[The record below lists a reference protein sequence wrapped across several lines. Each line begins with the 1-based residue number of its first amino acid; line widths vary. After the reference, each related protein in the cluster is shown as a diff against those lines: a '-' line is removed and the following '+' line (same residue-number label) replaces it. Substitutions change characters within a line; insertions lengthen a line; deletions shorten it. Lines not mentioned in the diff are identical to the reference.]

1 MVCPK
6 CGFVNPQSFAFCGYC
21 GASINLTNRIDEANG
36 EQSRR
41 AERRQLTVMF
51 CDLVGSTALS
61 AQLDPEE
68 LSDVTRHYQS
78 VCAEVIA
85 RHGGHIAQYLGDG
98 VLVYFGYPISHED
111 DPQRA
116 VHAGLEIVAAVA
128 SARERIGRALQVRVG
143 LHTGLAVVGHLG
155 GKINPDPM
163 AISGETPNIAARLQ
177 GIATPDSVV
186 VSAATCRLIE
196 GFFRCRSLGTPML
209 KGVGSPIEVFE
220 VVEPTG
226 IHTRFERAVASGLTA
241 FVGRE
246 QEIDLLLEC
255 WYRAREGSGQVVIVS
270 GEAGIGKSRL
280 AQALS
285 ERLAN
290 DTAVEL
296 ACRCSA
302 YYQNSALYP
311 VTELLQHM
319 LGLARSDDADT
330 RLAKLEAALVQS
342 GFSLQETVPL
352 FAELLSL
359 PANDRHPAL
368 PLTPQR
374 QKQKTFEAIIEWLMR
389 NAQRMPIRLIVE
401 DLHWA
406 DPSTLELLELL
417 IDQIAAARVM
427 LILVFRPDFATP
439 WGSRPNLTN
448 LNLGR
453 LSSTA
458 TELMIRAVGS
468 GKLLPADLTR
478 EIITKTEGVPLFVE
492 ELTQMVL
499 ESGLVKQQDGQYVLT
514 AALPSLTIPSTLYD
528 SLMARLDRLGPAKDV
543 AQLAATIGKEFSYEL
558 LRAVWPQEE
567 TRLTGALDR
576 LVDADLLNQKRS
588 IAQSYYSFKHALIRD
603 AAYESLLISKRRE
616 YHAQIATV
624 LRERFLEI
632 VDSRPELLAS
642 HYTNANLVELAI
654 PWWQKAGQRALARSA
669 NREAISH
676 LSNGLELLARLPESP
691 ERDRNELDLL
701 NDYGV
706 TLLVLK
712 GWYVPEAGDVYRRAR
727 ELCRK
732 LGETQ
737 QHMRALFGLA
747 SFHLCR
753 AELAVCESCVTE
765 MRSISSP
772 SPSDKTV
779 MVGWTAGATKFF
791 IGEFSEAHRNLE
803 QAIRHYDR
811 RRHKDISFL
820 VGQDLCA
827 GSLMYDAMAL
837 LILGCPDRAE
847 QRFEES
853 LSLARDLGYPFTLAY
868 CLVMAAKYCCIRR
881 DFDRLPGLI
890 DAARTLAREQGFNFW
905 EDGVT
910 AYELIGLALQGKS
923 EELKI
928 SSQRAKKY
936 SEIGYELAGTWMRA
950 NMAEGF
956 TILGRYNAAK
966 RSLAEAF
973 EMMNRNGER
982 YAESEIAR
990 IRGVLALSQI
1000 ERRECGAAEL
1010 RAAQAE
1016 AEQEFRQA
1024 QKIAHRQGAK
1034 LYEIR
1039 AATHLG
1045 RLLTRTDRRDE
1056 GRRILSEIY
1065 ETMAEGFDAPDLQD
1079 LNRALQEAT

>member
-6 CGFVNPQSFAFCGYC
+6 CRFDNPQSFAFCGHC
-21 GASINLTNRIDEANG
+21 GASLDLTDRIHEAKDG
-36 EQSRR
+36 ELGR

-78 VCAEVIA
+78 LCAEVIA

-98 VLVYFGYPISHED
+98 VLAYFGYPISHED
-111 DPQRA
+111 DAQRA
-116 VHAGLEIVAAVA
+116 VYAGLEIVAAVA
-128 SARERIGRALQVRVG
+128 SARERIERALRVRVG
-143 LHTGLAVVGHLG
+143 VHSGLAVVGHLG

-196 GFFRCRSLGTPML
+196 GFFRCRRLGTPVL
-209 KGVGSPIEVFE
+209 KGVASPIEVFE
-220 VVEPTG
+220 VLEPTG

-246 QEIDLLLEC
+246 QEIELLVER
-255 WYRAREGSGQVVIVS
+255 WYQAREGSGQVVIVR

-280 AQALS
+280 AQMLA

-290 DTAVEL
+290 SAAVEL
-296 ACRCSA
+296 ACRCSP

-319 LGLARSDDADT
+319 LRYTRSDDAGA
-330 RLAKLEAALVQS
+330 RLAKLEAALARS
-342 GFSLQETVPL
+342 GFSPPEIVPL
-352 FAELLSL
+352 FAALLSL
-359 PANDRHPAL
+359 PANDRYPAL

-374 QKQKTFEAIIEWLMR
+374 QKQKTFEAIIEWLR
-389 NAQRMPIRLIVE
+389 RIAQRRPTRLIVE

-417 IDQIAAARVM
+417 IEQVAAAPIM
-427 LILVFRPDFATP
+427 LILVFRPEFAPP
-439 WGSRPNLTN
+439 WGSRPNLTD

-453 LSSTA
+453 LPSTA
-458 TELMIRAVGS
+458 TELMIQAVG
-468 GKLLPADLTR
+468 GGRLLPAELTR

-499 ESGLVKQQDGQYVLT
+499 ESGLVKQQDGRYVLT
-514 AALPSLTIPSTLYD
+514 AALPSLTIPSTLYG
-528 SLMARLDRLGPAKDV
+528 SLMARLDRLGPAKDL

-567 TRLTGALDR
+567 ATLTWALGRLI
-576 LVDADLLNQKRS
+576 DAELLNQQRS
-588 IAQSYYSFKHALIRD
+588 TSQLYYSFKHALIRD

-632 VDSRPELLAS
+632 ADSRPELLAS

-654 PWWQKAGQRALARSA
+654 SWWQKAGQRALARSA
-669 NREAISH
+669 NREAIRH
-676 LSNGLELLARLPESP
+676 LSNGLELLARLPEST
-691 ERDRNELDLL
+691 ERDRKELDFL

-706 TLLVLK
+706 TLFVLK
-712 GWYVPEAGDVYRRAR
+712 GWYIPEAGDVYRRAQ

-732 LGETQ
+732 LGETHQ
-737 QHMRALFGLA
+737 LMTVLFGLA
-747 SFHLCR
+747 AFHLCR

-765 MRSISSP
+765 MMSIGSSSP
-772 SPSDKTV
+772 SEKAV
-779 MVGWTAGATKFF
+779 MVSWTAGATKFF
-791 IGEFSEAHRNLE
+791 MGEFTEAHQNLE

-811 RRHKDISFL
+811 RRHKGISFL

-827 GSLMYDAMAL
+827 GSLMYDAMVL
-837 LILGCPDRAE
+837 LILGFPDRAE

-853 LSLARDLGYPFTLAY
+853 LSLARELGYPFTLAY

-890 DAARTLAREQGFNFW
+890 EAARTVAREQGFSFW
-905 EDGVT
+905 EEGVT

-928 SSQRAKKY
+928 SFQRAKKY

-956 TILGRYNAAK
+956 AILGRYNAAN
-966 RSLAEAF
+966 RSLTEAV
-973 EMMNRNGER
+973 EMLNRNGER

-990 IRGVLALSQI
+990 IRGVLALRQI
-1000 ERRECGAAEL
+1000 EGRECGAGEL
-1010 RAAQAE
+1010 HAARAA
-1016 AEQEFRQA
+1016 AEQEFREA

-1034 LYEIR
+1034 LYELR

-1045 RLLTRTDRRDE
+1045 RLLTRMDRRDE
-1056 GRRILSEIY
+1056 GRRILCEIY
-1065 ETMAEGFDAPDLQD
+1065 DTITEGFDAPDLRD
-1079 LNRALQEAT
+1079 LKRALQEAA